1 MGDLFPV
8 LMPWFLI
15 GFPLLIGFLLGDR
28 ATPLRHRGHAPS
40 KRESVADSA
49 KKAEQAVTTVRD
61 ILSDSKSDALYPVE
75 RLESAR

>member
-28 ATPLRHRGHAPS
+28 ATPVRPRGHTPS
-40 KRESVADSA
+40 KRDSVVDSA
-49 KKAEQAVTTVRD
+49 KKAEQAVTAARGT
-61 ILSDSKSDALYPVE
+61 LSD
-75 RLESAR
+75 